1 MPYAF
6 NDKGVAEELK
16 RMANERRGTTNHP
29 RTATGNEVILVKAPA
44 EGIAGISGSTITSGD
59 CTKVY
64 IDMTGVDPV
73 TAEDVN
79 VELTV
84 LNTTNEDIAGNA
96 IFQAA
101 RLGSLWVS
109 VAGGGGGGAQEM
121 RTIVAYSA
129 ITAATWPSGTAGT
142 GTGDIHELSV
152 DGGGWSS
159 IGGSPVDVRNPFQET
174 IELGSV
180 MVCYKE
186 GDYYVVIQASC
197 PTV

>member
-29 RTATGNEVILVKAPA
+29 RTPSGNEVILVRAPA
-44 EGIAGISGSTITSGD
+44 AGIVGIDGATITSGD

-64 IDMTGVDPV
+64 IDMTGDDPE

-84 LNTTNEDIAGNA
+84 LNTTNEDIAGDT

-109 VAGGGGGGAQEM
+109 VAGGGGGTTIAQFVSTT
-121 RTIVAYSA
+121 TISA
-129 ITAATWPSGTAGT
+129 NGT
-142 GTGDIHELSV
+142 GTANIRSY
-152 DGGGWSS
+152 DGTSWTTDTITLYTIVNPWDDAVSS
-159 IGGSPVDVRNPFQET
+159 SKKLTAYSHSTGKWI
-174 IELGSV
+174 
-180 MVCYKE
+180 M
-186 GDYYVVIQASC
+186 IQAEC
-197 PTV
+197 EDPV